1 MHFNKN
7 LILMC
12 KRSGN
17 KFTHL
22 SSGDDNN
29 AYFIG
34 LLWRLNEES
43 KGKKAIKYIE
53 QYLRI

>member
-22 SSGDDNN
+22 SRGDDNN

-34 LLWRLNEES
+34 LLWRLNEGS